1 MEVAEYLSP
10 RDLGRAVG
18 LSESSVRRW
27 ADDGRLRAE
36 RTAGG
41 HRRIARAEAV
51 RFIRDTGLELL
62 RPDLLGF
69 PGAEASPG
77 VGGVP
82 GAEGLVAAI
91 RAADNAGARRIL
103 VSAFLDGA
111 PLAELCDGPMRLAL
125 REMGTV
131 WREGPE
137 GIVYEKRAVDVCL
150 QALMEIRATIPDRI
164 GAPVAVGGAV
174 EGDPYLLPSV
184 MSAVVLADV
193 GFRSLNLG
201 PHVPTAAIIAASQ
214 LYPPALVWRSSAIP
228 AVGPSLRREAKY
240 FASLPSERQPDFV
253 VGGPGFGASDL
264 PREGRVQRLHSMS
277 ELAGFGRAVLARLD
291 R

>member
-51 RFIRDTGLELL
+51 RFVREAGLELL

-69 PGAEASPG
+69 PGADAAAGGSAVSP
-77 VGGVP
+77 
-82 GAEGLVAAI
+82 ADTLVAAI
-91 RAADNAGARRIL
+91 RAADNASARRIL
-103 VSAFLDGA
+103 VSAFLDGT
-111 PLAELCDGPMRLAL
+111 PLAELCDGPMRVAL
-125 REMGTV
+125 REVGSV

-137 GIVYEKRAVDVCL
+137 GIVYEHRAVDVCL
-150 QALMEIRATIPDRI
+150 QALMEIRSAIPDRVR
-164 GAPVAVGGAV
+164 APVAVGGAV
-174 EGDPYLLPSV
+174 EGDPYILPSV
-184 MSAVVLADV
+184 MSAVVLADL

-201 PHVPTAAIIAASQ
+201 PHVPSVAIFAAAR
-214 LYPPALVWRSSAIP
+214 LYPPALVWRSSAIGG
-228 AVGPSLRREAKY
+228 VGPALRREARY
-240 FASLPSERQPDFV
+240 FAGLSDDRRPDFV
-253 VGGPGFGASDL
+253 VGGTGFATSDL
-264 PREGRVQRLHSMS
+264 PRGAGVQRLHSMS
-277 ELAGFGRAVLARLD
+277 ELAGFGRAVLSRLD

>member
-1 MEVAEYLSP
+1 MEVSEYLSP

-51 RFIRDTGLELL
+51 RFIRETGLELL

-69 PGAEASPG
+69 PRIESQTST
-77 VGGVP
+77 
-82 GAEGLVAAI
+82 GLVP
-91 RAADNAGARRIL
+91 AADALVDALRSADHVGARRML

-111 PLAELCDGPMRLAL
+111 PLAEICDGPIRLAL
-125 REMGTV
+125 REMGLL
-131 WREGPE
+131 WRRGPE
-137 GIVYEKRAVDVCL
+137 GIAHEHRAVDVCL
-150 QALMEIRATIPDRI
+150 HALMEIRSAMPDRL

-174 EGDPYLLPSV
+174 EGDPYVLPSV
-184 MSAVVLADV
+184 MTTVVLADV
-193 GFRSLNLG
+193 GFRALNFG
-201 PHVPTAAIIAASQ
+201 PDLPSDALLAAIEM
-214 LYPPALVWRSSAIP
+214 YGPALVWRASSFAG
-228 AVGPSLRREAKY
+228 AGATLRREARVVGD
-240 FASLPSERQPDFV
+240 LPEDRQPDFV
-253 VGGPGFGASDL
+253 IGGPGFTASDM
-264 PREGRVQRLHSMS
+264 PRGSRVQRLHSMS
-277 ELAGFGRAVLARLD
+277 ELAGFGRAILAR